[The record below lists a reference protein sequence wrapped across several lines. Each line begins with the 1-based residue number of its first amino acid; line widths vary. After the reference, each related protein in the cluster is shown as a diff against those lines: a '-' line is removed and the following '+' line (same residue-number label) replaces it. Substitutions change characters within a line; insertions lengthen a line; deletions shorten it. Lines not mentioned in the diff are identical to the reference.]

1 MVLLEKENQDYSKF
15 RDSKCINYYIKENDF
30 EKDFVQISQESSG
43 TLLRKL
49 KLTYCQN
56 GLYSML
62 PDIGVEAEEICGIYF
77 NSHRRYIE
85 EAVRAKSQGISSQY
99 RLARSGL
106 AMAVR
111 QSRVAEQLLLNL
123 ELNRQT
129 KDAGEITAEFVKG
142 MDTLGKEITALNGRV
157 NVSRAQK
164 RMRTALSQSEQMQEN
179 LSGFMEESEMLF
191 GDTADSAGLNR
202 ELDAMIAREA
212 NADEADTSAIDAEI
226 DALLSKIV

>member
-1 MVLLEKENQDYSKF
+1 M
-15 RDSKCINYYIKENDF
+15 
-30 EKDFVQISQESSG
+30 
-43 TLLRKL
+43 
-49 KLTYCQN
+49 
-56 GLYSML
+56 
-62 PDIGVEAEEICGIYF
+62 
-77 NSHRRYIE
+77 
-85 EAVRAKSQGISSQY
+85 
-99 RLARSGL
+99 
-106 AMAVR
+106 
-111 QSRVAEQLLLNL
+111 
-123 ELNRQT
+123 
-129 KDAGEITAEFVKG
+129 G